1 MKTTGFCAPALAL
14 FFALAADRRA
24 RRLRPGEKKI
34 KFSHVV
40 AAAGHPKGEA
50 ASLFAARVNERMNG
64 RWCVEVYP
72 NSTLF
77 DDNKVLEAMLLGD
90 VQMAAPSL
98 SKMEEYTLKFRLF
111 DLPFLFDDIAAVDR
125 FQNSDAGRRLLRS
138 VEDKGFWGWAFG
150 TTG

>member
-1 MKTTGFCAPALAL
+1 
-14 FFALAADRRA
+14 
-24 RRLRPGEKKI
+24 
-34 KFSHVV
+34 
-40 AAAGHPKGEA
+40 
-50 ASLFAARVNERMNG
+50 MNG

-125 FQNSDAGRRLLRS
+125 FQNRTRGGGFCVRS
-138 VEDKGFWGWAFG
+138 RTRGFWGWAFG